1 MDFMKHLFFGI
12 IILLHSTLFADDNI
26 ENYMKI
32 NGMNYPYNIGSNIN
46 DSRFIDY
53 SIETIYDSVDAHEL
67 TNEQRNIILP
77 FFELLNSIYVSEY
90 FVELKSIPNVI
101 SFSIDKI
108 NLVRYSSE
116 QKYIHVYIRF
126 FADQKPS
133 GFSRYN
139 NEFNFWQYFNIAIY
153 SINEYEYLGFHFE

>member
-1 MDFMKHLFFGI
+1 MDFMKYFFFGI

-46 DSRFIDY
+46 DSHFIDY

-67 TNEQRNIILP
+67 TNEQRNIIVP
-77 FFELLNSIYVSEY
+77 FF
-90 FVELKSIPNVI
+90 ELKSIPNVI

-108 NLVRYSSE
+108 HLVRYSSE
-116 QKYIHVYIRF
+116 QKYIHVYIIF